1 MNLLR
6 AIVPARINIIGEHT
20 DYKGGLSLPFTIDSH
35 LILEAKKSNKGF
47 SGDPTVV
54 ELWKAAGGGPA
65 NLVVSSG
72 IPIGKGMSSSAALCL
87 AVILCT
93 KKLSNPLEI
102 CKEAQRI
109 EHEVLKTPCGLLDQM
124 AMMFAKKGKATLID
138 FSDNS
143 VVYLDLPN
151 NWHFKL
157 VDSGFH
163 RALSSTNYDKQNDY
177 LKTHVIEENSRVKK
191 ALTACAKELGILLN
205 QSHES
210 LKLLGVSLP
219 EIDEKV
225 KSLQS
230 TKGVYGARMMGGGF
244 GGMILTL
251 VESPEILPNIPLVSS
266 SGSAVLKEFF

>member
-1 MNLLR
+1 MYRR
-6 AIVPARINIIGEHT
+6 ATVPARINIIGEHT
-20 DYKGGLSLPFTIDSH
+20 DYEGGLSLPFTINSH
-35 LILEAKKSNKGF
+35 LTLEVKKSENDF
-47 SGDPTVV
+47 SGEPTVIK
-54 ELWKAAGGGPA
+54 LWKAAGGGPA
-65 NLVVSSG
+65 DLQISSD

-87 AVILCT
+87 AVILCA
-93 KKLSNPLEI
+93 KELNNPLEI

-124 AMMFAKKGKATLID
+124 AMMFAKKGKATLIN
-138 FSDNS
+138 FSDYS
-143 VVYLDLPN
+143 VEYLDLPN

-157 VDSGFH
+157 VDSEIH
-163 RALSSTNYDKQNDY
+163 RSLSSTNYNKKSDY

-191 ALTACAKELGILLN
+191 ALNASAEELGVLLN

-219 EIDEKV
+219 EIDEKI

-251 VESPEILPNIPLVSS
+251 VENPEILPDYPLVSS